1 MNLGE
6 NSVKKIEGCG
16 EKEAV
21 VMFQE
26 LKERDPYD
34 ESLYSAL
41 MKYYNSH
48 GRYRKSAG
56 VYKEIA
62 ELLREELSV
71 EPGAELAALYKN
83 TLERLSKKSECARNT
98 WFPRNAELE
107 RLTTS
112 LRNFQRGGD
121 FSSFII
127 CAPMGTGKTAL
138 ISRFLKDAGNCGI
151 VIRITC
157 YEAER
162 DSPYCVLN
170 QITGGIIDK
179 IQRDRVSMEG
189 KSYRSLKF
197 LMKYFSFKNRGANA
211 GQIDV
216 LDPLS
221 YRHFVENNR
230 QLLTTALE
238 HYKIILCVD
247 DVQFM
252 DVPSMDFLRKKY

>member
-83 TLERLSKKSECARNT
+83 TLERLSKKIRMCAEHVVPEKCRAGAADYLSQK
-98 WFPRNAELE
+98 FSKR
-107 RLTTS
+107 
-112 LRNFQRGGD
+112 RG
-121 FSSFII
+121 
-127 CAPMGTGKTAL
+127 L
-138 ISRFLKDAGNCGI
+138 
-151 VIRITC
+151 
-157 YEAER
+157 
-162 DSPYCVLN
+162 
-170 QITGGIIDK
+170 
-179 IQRDRVSMEG
+179 
-189 KSYRSLKF
+189 
-197 LMKYFSFKNRGANA
+197 
-211 GQIDV
+211 
-216 LDPLS
+216 
-221 YRHFVENNR
+221 
-230 QLLTTALE
+230 
-238 HYKIILCVD
+238 
-247 DVQFM
+247 
-252 DVPSMDFLRKKY
+252 